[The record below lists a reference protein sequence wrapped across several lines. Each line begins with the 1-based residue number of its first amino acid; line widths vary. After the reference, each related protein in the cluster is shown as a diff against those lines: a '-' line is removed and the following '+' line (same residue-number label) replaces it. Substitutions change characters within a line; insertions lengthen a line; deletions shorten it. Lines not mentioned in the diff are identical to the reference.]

1 MLYLQLSNSKDKVF
15 LFLLLK
21 IDRLFDQKADMI
33 LKVPHHLT

>member
-21 IDRLFDQKADMI
+21 IDRLFYEKADMFKCATYI
-33 LKVPHHLT
+33 LT